1 LEFDRVMVLMD
12 DGETRGFLFGYD
24 KLLGAK
30 GPTAADIKNV
40 QEGSFHTHARKAADL
55 RIKPDARTEEL
66 IQTQRMSKFVSP
78 ELLTCH

>member
-1 LEFDRVMVLMD
+1 VEKGLEFDRVMVLMD

-40 QEGSFHTHARKAADL
+40 QEGSFHTHAREA
-55 RIKPDARTEEL
+55 RICGLSRTPGP
-66 IQTQRMSKFVSP
+66 RN
-78 ELLTCH
+78 